1 MEKCL
6 QCANPREPGRRLCR
20 SHLDY
25 YKRAAQK
32 WRDKQRAA
40 GLCVVCGEGPL
51 VTRSY
56 CERCRRKAT
65 AKNQKKRVA
74 TCTICA
80 VPGHHRRQHKQ
91 LGLCWHCPK
100 KAMKLGLCS
109 SHLAEVREKRQEQA
123 RSLRQDRTEKKV
135 CRRCGK
141 VSFGKTLCPKHLA
154 YMREW
159 QKNHR
164 RKSGV

>member
-1 MEKCL
+1 
-6 QCANPREPGRRLCR
+6 
-20 SHLDY
+20 
-25 YKRAAQK
+25 
-32 WRDKQRAA
+32 
-40 GLCVVCGEGPL
+40 
-51 VTRSY
+51 
-56 CERCRRKAT
+56 
-65 AKNQKKRVA
+65 
-74 TCTICA
+74 
-80 VPGHHRRQHKQ
+80 
-91 LGLCWHCPK
+91 
-100 KAMKLGLCS
+100 MKLGLCS